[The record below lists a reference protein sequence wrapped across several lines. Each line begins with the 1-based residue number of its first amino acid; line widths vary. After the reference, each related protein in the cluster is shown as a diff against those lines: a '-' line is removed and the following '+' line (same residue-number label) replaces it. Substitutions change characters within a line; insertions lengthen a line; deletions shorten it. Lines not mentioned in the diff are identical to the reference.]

1 MTCDDDIK
9 RINKQL
15 DTIYTEIAKTSREV
29 GETKIMIKTIVNGME
44 SLKKSVDDKDLSYR
58 SLINQLDVRVVS
70 AERKIAQFR
79 TGAIV
84 VGTVITIVCTLVL
97 AGIAFFTY
105 FK

>member
-15 DTIYTEIAKTSREV
+15 DIIHTETAKTSREV
-29 GETKIMIKTIVNGME
+29 GETKIMLQILVKGMD

-58 SLINQLDVRVVS
+58 SLINQLDVRVIA

-84 VGTVITIVCTLVL
+84 IGAVITLVCALIGV
-97 AGIAFFTY
+97 GIAFFTY
-105 FK
+105 YK

>member
-29 GETKIMIKTIVNGME
+29 GETKIMLKTIVDGME

-58 SLINQLDVRVVS
+58 SLINQLDVRVVA
-70 AERKIAQFR
+70 AEKKIAQFR

-84 VGTVITIVCTLVL
+84 VGSVITIVCALFLV
-97 AGIAFFTY
+97 GIAFFTY

>member
-29 GETKIMIKTIVNGME
+29 GETKIMLRTIVNSMD
-44 SLKKSVDDKDLSYR
+44 SLKKSVDDNALSCR
-58 SLINQLDVRVVS
+58 SLINQLDVRIVA
-70 AERKIAQFR
+70 AEKKIAQFR

-84 VGTVITIVCTLVL
+84 VGTVVTLLCTLL
-97 AGIAFFTY
+97 AVGIAFFTY
-105 FK
+105 YK